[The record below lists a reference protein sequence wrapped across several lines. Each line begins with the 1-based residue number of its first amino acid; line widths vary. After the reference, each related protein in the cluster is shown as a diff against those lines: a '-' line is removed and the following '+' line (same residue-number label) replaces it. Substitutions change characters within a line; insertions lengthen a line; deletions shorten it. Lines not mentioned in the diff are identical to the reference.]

1 MITLL
6 FNGQVGLFVLLL
18 GAIIFSLTLHE
29 FGHAYSAKL
38 LGDRTAE
45 QAGRLTLNPISH
57 IDPLGL
63 LMVVMVGFGW
73 AKPVPFNPSRANVPW
88 AGAFIGAAGPF
99 MNLLIAIVSVNL
111 YVWAAE
117 TRAFDLDSGLG
128 VALILLAQINLLL
141 MIFNLIPLG
150 PLDGHYVMSWLLP
163 RNLSYRYDRFNAQYG
178 AMIFLVLIALSILG
192 FPIFRF
198 VTSLAGSLLPYLTFV

>member
-1 MITLL
+1 MISLL
-6 FNGQVGLFVLLL
+6 FDGQVGLFVLLI
-18 GAIIFSLTLHE
+18 GALIFSLTLHE
-29 FGHAYSAKL
+29 FGHAASARL

-45 QAGRLTLNPISH
+45 LAGRLTLNPLPH

-73 AKPVPFNPSRANVPW
+73 AKPVPFNPRNTNVPW

-99 MNLLIAIVSVNL
+99 MNLLIAIVCVNV
-111 YVWAAE
+111 YVWAFK
-117 TRAFDLDSGLG
+117 TSAFDLEGGLG
-128 VALILLAQINLLL
+128 TALILLAQINLLL

-150 PLDGHYVMSWLLP
+150 PLDGHYVMSYLLP
-163 RNLSYRYDRFNAQYG
+163 KRLSYRYEIFNARYG
-178 AMIFLVLIALSILG
+178 AMIFLGLIAMSVLG
-192 FPIFRF
+192 LPVFRF